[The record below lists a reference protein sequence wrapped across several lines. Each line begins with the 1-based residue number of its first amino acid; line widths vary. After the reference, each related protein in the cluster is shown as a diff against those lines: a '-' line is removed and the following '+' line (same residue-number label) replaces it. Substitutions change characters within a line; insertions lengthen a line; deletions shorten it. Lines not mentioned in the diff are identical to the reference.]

1 MSDAPILE
9 VENLRKKFGGI
20 TAVDGV
26 SFTLETGKITGL
38 IGPNGAGKTTTFNL
52 ISGFYK
58 PTGGTIR
65 FNGTDTQ
72 EIMRPSSAER
82 SIWTGAS
89 ASSIGIL
96 GLGAGRVLFGASPSV
111 LAGGAVVGAGAG
123 IGLYLGQGA
132 YRNRSEGTKHSRPF
146 QLAQRGMIRT
156 FQITRELTEMTVLEN
171 LLLAPQG
178 QMGENIVNAVVRRD
192 AVAED
197 ERQLREQA
205 EEVID
210 LLELDHLRD
219 EEAGNLSGGQR
230 KLLEL
235 GRVLMLEPDLVLLD
249 EPVAGVNPSL
259 TDRIMDAI
267 TSMRDEGYSFC
278 IVEHEMDVIMEI
290 SDRIVAMAE
299 GKKMAEGPPE
309 EIQENQQV
317 LESYLGG

>member
-1 MSDAPILE
+1 VTDAPLLE
-9 VENLRKKFGGI
+9 VEDLRKKFGGI

-26 SFTLETGKITGL
+26 SFELDSGQITGL

-58 PTGGTIR
+58 PTSGTIR
-65 FNGTDTQ
+65 FKGTDTQ

-82 SIWTGAS
+82 SIWSGAS
-89 ASSIGIL
+89 ATSVGIL
-96 GLGAGRVLFGASPSV
+96 GLGVGRVLYGASPGV
-111 LAGGAVVGAGAG
+111 LAGSAVVGAGAG
-123 IGLYLGQGA
+123 VGLYFGQGA
-132 YRNRSEGTKHSRPF
+132 YRNRSEDIKHSRPF
-146 QLAQRGMIRT
+146 QLAQQGMVRT

-178 QMGENIVNAVVRRD
+178 QKGENLVNAVARRD

-197 ERQLREQA
+197 EQQLREQA
-205 EEVID
+205 EEIIE

-249 EPVAGVNPSL
+249 EPVAGVNPAL
-259 TDRIMDAI
+259 TDQIMDVI
-267 TSMRDEGYSFC
+267 TSMRDEGYGFC

-299 GKKMAEGPPE
+299 GKKIAEGPPE
-309 EIQENQQV
+309 EIQEDERV